1 MKPDELIKLI
11 ATFKQL
17 ISELF
22 FKGQEPQWLALA
34 INYSLLLL
42 LLLLGLWGA
51 LVVIGQSIKIWAE
64 QIKPL
69 YYDQAQKKRLRNRQR
84 FANHIEQEI
93 RQLNSREEWKDYR
106 FTELEAE
113 VEAEGKRLR
122 LLPLPFF
129 RSSRRGLRR
138 EQSLSKAL
146 ELSGERLI
154 LLAGDPG
161 SGKSIALRHVA
172 EKLALRS
179 SKDKNIKSIIPLYVN
194 LKKLERPA
202 QVAINRE
209 LIESFVKQE
218 LNRINDRD
226 IEQFLE
232 EEFQVGVKE
241 GTWLFLFDSFDELP
255 EVLSSVEADTTIGD
269 YAQAIDDFLNGFN
282 QCRGIIASRQF
293 RGPKHLGW
301 PLFRILPLDSRRW
314 ELIRKAELDPPIEK
328 ELNVRLRV
336 ATQEIEE
343 MTKNPMFLGILCEN
357 MRAGNDFPNNTHG
370 VFESYLE
377 TRLARDASRLQK
389 RFQLQ
394 PADVRMAAERIAFCM
409 SIDTELGLSP
419 TRDKIQE
426 AMEHHHLDSSG
437 DIGRYMNALE
447 YLKLARSEQQ
457 AVPGS
462 PEYFT
467 FSHRRFQEYFATCIV
482 LSDLT
487 RISPRL
493 LLTDGRWRETAVV
506 ILQTQPAEEFAP
518 ILAEA
523 SELLQGVMRKIPDL
537 IADPYAYINP
547 KTSSDVPSMLKPF
560 DWPAGLQALLSL
572 LQDGLIGRMQELPA
586 DIQDNASRILLTA
599 SSGGSLADQKWS
611 LEVAGITP
619 QPVLLWL
626 LRRAFASNSQWLK
639 EVAYRQTARL
649 GEIPED
655 IAAAIRKSLKYLFSE
670 GRLNK
675 EYYATLAH
683 LSRLDQPSRFINSLL
698 LLKSVPIVDT
708 MLKAGV
714 VIGLI
719 VIGSMFDWAIAS
731 ILIVLFVLFILLE
744 RGSSIKGGGYLMYS
758 FHSVLRD
765 HFIWTTRLLLF
776 PLLWTPFAIIAAEQ
790 GKFTDTV
797 WWSFLAFLPALNI
810 VYGFNRAIKP
820 ISLDIMSIM
829 KSGFLLALAT
839 LFSIAYSKMFAL
851 LIEKYPSLFITL
863 PYVAASMLA
872 AYVLYEFATMGK
884 ILLLA
889 DKAKFRNWLKIP
901 IKQVTAEEPLNL
913 LCLYQST
920 EYSRRLVVTI
930 REKNALIA
938 SEASENLINELAL
951 TLDTL
956 IRSKPL
962 TSDFAASE
970 IFRSWMESYTRKDK
984 SRLKNLG
991 TEFLDE
997 IYITLEQIRSK
1008 RKGIDAEIG
1017 RSHIRPA
1024 VSSSSD

>member
-34 INYSLLLL
+34 INYSLLFL
-42 LLLLGLWGA
+42 LLLLGFWAA
-51 LVVIGQSIKIWAE
+51 LVVIGQCIKIWAE
-64 QIKPL
+64 QIRPL
-69 YYDQAQKKRLRNRQR
+69 YYDQALKKRLRNRQR

-314 ELIRKAELDPPIEK
+314 ELIRKAELDPSIEK

-377 TRLARDASRLQK
+377 TRLARDATRLQK
-389 RFQLQ
+389 RFQLK
-394 PADVRMAAERIAFCM
+394 PVDVRMAAERIAFCM

-419 TRDKIQE
+419 SRDKIQE
-426 AMEHHHLDSSG
+426 AMDRHHLDSGG
-437 DIGRYMNALE
+437 DIERYMNALE

-462 PEYFT
+462 PKYFT

-506 ILQTQPAEEFAP
+506 ILQTQPAEEFVP

-523 SELLQGVMRKIPDL
+523 SDLLQEMTQKVPDL
-537 IADPYAYINP
+537 IADPYAYI
-547 KTSSDVPSMLKPF
+547 KSKASGDMPSVLKPF
-560 DWPAGLQALLSL
+560 DWPAGLQPLLSL
-572 LQDGLIGRMQELPA
+572 LQDGLMGRMRELPT

-599 SSGGSLADQKWS
+599 SSRGSLADQKWS
-611 LEVAGITP
+611 LEVAGITT
-619 QPVLLWL
+619 QPVLLYL
-626 LRRAFASNSQWLK
+626 LRRAFVSESQWLK

-655 IAAAIRKSLKYLFSE
+655 IAAAIRKSLRYLFSE
-670 GRLNK
+670 RRLNK

-683 LSRLDQPSRFINSLL
+683 LSRLDQPSRFINSLRL
-698 LLKSVPIVDT
+698 LNYVPIVDT
-708 MLKAGV
+708 LLKGGV

-719 VIGSMFDWAIAS
+719 AISTMSNWKAAP
-731 ILIVLFVLFILLE
+731 ILITLFTFLILLE
-744 RGSSIKGGGYLMYS
+744 RGSSVKGGNDLWYYYFSSSLDVY
-758 FHSVLRD
+758 
-765 HFIWTTRLLLF
+765 IWITRLLLF

-790 GKFTDTV
+790 GKFTNPI
-797 WWSFLAFLPALNI
+797 WWFFLALLPALHI
-810 VYGFNRAIKP
+810 VFDFNRSLKL
-820 ISLDIMSIM
+820 ISPTVR
-829 KSGFLLALAT
+829 K
-839 LFSIAYSKMFAL
+839 
-851 LIEKYPSLFITL
+851 
-863 PYVAASMLA
+863 
-872 AYVLYEFATMGK
+872 
-884 ILLLA
+884 
-889 DKAKFRNWLKIP
+889 
-901 IKQVTAEEPLNL
+901 
-913 LCLYQST
+913 
-920 EYSRRLVVTI
+920 VVH
-930 REKNALIA
+930 
-938 SEASENLINELAL
+938 S
-951 TLDTL
+951 
-956 IRSKPL
+956 
-962 TSDFAASE
+962 
-970 IFRSWMESYTRKDK
+970 
-984 SRLKNLG
+984 
-991 TEFLDE
+991 
-997 IYITLEQIRSK
+997 
-1008 RKGIDAEIG
+1008 
-1017 RSHIRPA
+1017 
-1024 VSSSSD
+1024 V

>member
-1 MKPDELIKLI
+1 M
-11 ATFKQL
+11 
-17 ISELF
+17 
-22 FKGQEPQWLALA
+22 
-34 INYSLLLL
+34 
-42 LLLLGLWGA
+42 
-51 LVVIGQSIKIWAE
+51 VIGQSIKIWAE
-64 QIKPL
+64 QIRPL
-69 YYDQAQKKRLRNRQR
+69 YYDQVQKRRLRNRQR

-209 LIESFVKQE
+209 LIESFVNQE

-232 EEFQVGVKE
+232 EEFQVGLKE

-301 PLFRILPLDSRRW
+301 PLFRILPLDIRRW

-357 MRAGNDFPNNTHG
+357 MRAGNDFPNNTHA

-426 AMEHHHLDSSG
+426 LQEAMERRHLDSSG
-437 DIGRYMNALE
+437 DIGRYMDALE

-457 AVPGS
+457 AVPDS

-523 SELLQGVMRKIPDL
+523 SELLQEMTRKIPDL

-547 KTSSDVPSMLKPF
+547 KTSGDVPSVLKPF
-560 DWPAGLQALLSL
+560 AWPAGLQPILIL
-572 LQDGLIGRMQELPA
+572 LQDGLMGRMRELPA

-599 SSGGSLADQKWS
+599 SSRGSLADQKWS

-626 LRRAFASNSQWLK
+626 LRRAFASKSQWLK

-655 IAAAIRKSLKYLFSE
+655 IAAAIRKSLKYSFYD
-670 GRLNK
+670 RRINK

-683 LSRLDQPSRFINSLL
+683 LSRLDQPSRFINSLR
-698 LLKSVPIVDT
+698 LLKLIPIVDT
-708 MLKAGV
+708 
-714 VIGLI
+714 
-719 VIGSMFDWAIAS
+719 
-731 ILIVLFVLFILLE
+731 LL
-744 RGSSIKGGGYLMYS
+744 KGGVLLGLAVLGS
-758 FHSVLRD
+758 AFHWKGAPV
-765 HFIWTTRLLLF
+765 FFCLLY
-776 PLLWTPFAIIAAEQ
+776 
-790 GKFTDTV
+790 
-797 WWSFLAFLPALNI
+797 I
-810 VYGFNRAIKP
+810 VY
-820 ISLDIMSIM
+820 
-829 KSGFLLALAT
+829 
-839 LFSIAYSKMFAL
+839 
-851 LIEKYPSLFITL
+851 PS
-863 PYVAASMLA
+863 
-872 AYVLYEFATMGK
+872 
-884 ILLLA
+884 
-889 DKAKFRNWLKIP
+889 
-901 IKQVTAEEPLNL
+901 
-913 LCLYQST
+913 
-920 EYSRRLVVTI
+920 
-930 REKNALIA
+930 
-938 SEASENLINELAL
+938 
-951 TLDTL
+951 
-956 IRSKPL
+956 
-962 TSDFAASE
+962 
-970 IFRSWMESYTRKDK
+970 
-984 SRLKNLG
+984 
-991 TEFLDE
+991 
-997 IYITLEQIRSK
+997 
-1008 RKGIDAEIG
+1008 
-1017 RSHIRPA
+1017 
-1024 VSSSSD
+1024 